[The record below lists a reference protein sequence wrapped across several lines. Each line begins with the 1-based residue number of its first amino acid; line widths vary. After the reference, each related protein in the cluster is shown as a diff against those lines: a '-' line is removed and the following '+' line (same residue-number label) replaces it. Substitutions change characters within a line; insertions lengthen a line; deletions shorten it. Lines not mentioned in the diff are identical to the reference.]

1 MLSLPLPDERTAASR
16 LALVCAARFFA
27 VGAVFGAEC
36 GAECGAELGAVF
48 RAVFGAEFRAVFA
61 GLGLGLGL
69 ELGLAPGLGR
79 DLGACALFGARG
91 DAACLT
97 PIMLFQALPI

>member
-1 MLSLPLPDERTAASR
+1 MLTLPLPAERAASSR
-16 LALVCAARFFA
+16 LALVCAACFFA
-27 VGAVFGAEC
+27 V
-36 GAECGAELGAVF
+36 GAVF
-48 RAVFGAEFRAVFA
+48 RAVFGAVFA

-69 ELGLAPGLGR
+69 ELGLGPGPGR
-79 DLGACALFGARG
+79 DLGACALVGARG

>member
-1 MLSLPLPDERTAASR
+1 MLTLPLPAERTASSR

-36 GAECGAELGAVF
+36 GAEV
-48 RAVFGAEFRAVFA
+48 RAVFA
-61 GLGLGLGL
+61 VLGLG
-69 ELGLAPGLGR
+69 PGR

-91 DAACLT
+91 DAACPP

>member
-1 MLSLPLPDERTAASR
+1 MLTLPLPDERTASSR

-36 GAECGAELGAVF
+36 GAECGAELGAEV

-61 GLGLGLGL
+61 GLGLGLGP
-69 ELGLAPGLGR
+69 GLAPGLGR

-91 DAACLT
+91 GAACWP